1 MLSTSTDNE
10 CQGITEE
17 YSETS
22 DNAKAK
28 RRVINQISS
37 SNQQSIF
44 GENGKDEDTSSLST
58 TATTTISTP
67 GIKVGTKWIVE
78 LETAE
83 NLSSLLE
90 SLNCTI
96 TKLIEVY
103 ESVKPMVH
111 FNIAYDLRYFNG
123 KTGKLRSTD
132 FIVRRKLAS
141 IALPTG
147 GWFGV
152 FLFKRHIRKMFKVLL
167 STCDLCLL
175 VKMENSCSIQ
185 EDRLKEINTNITKK
199 IIKIRANVINNSEEL
214 TKRKA
219 SHRAEHIN
227 MALQIAGAI
236 IAIASISWLQQYAP
250 VIGSSIKSYPVWD
263 LCAKN
268 ISWLL
273 YIPTAAIIST
283 WIGPK
288 LMWYKRVINFSQLK
302 DKEKDVYKSL
312 EKVLRFLVK
321 ENAEVEKL
329 IL

>member
-44 GENGKDEDTSSLST
+44 GENGKDKDTSSLST
-58 TATTTISTP
+58 TATTTISTL

-141 IALPTG
+141 IA
-147 GWFGV
+147 
-152 FLFKRHIRKMFKVLL
+152 FLQVAGLEFFCSKDILEK
-167 STCDLCLL
+167 CL
-175 VKMENSCSIQ
+175 
-185 EDRLKEINTNITKK
+185 
-199 IIKIRANVINNSEEL
+199 
-214 TKRKA
+214 
-219 SHRAEHIN
+219 
-227 MALQIAGAI
+227 
-236 IAIASISWLQQYAP
+236 
-250 VIGSSIKSYPVWD
+250 KSY
-263 LCAKN
+263 
-268 ISWLL
+268 
-273 YIPTAAIIST
+273 Y
-283 WIGPK
+283 
-288 LMWYKRVINFSQLK
+288 QLATF
-302 DKEKDVYKSL
+302 VY
-312 EKVLRFLVK
+312 
-321 ENAEVEKL
+321 
-329 IL
+329 